1 MNLWPVEHFFE
12 YISHHFWVGLL
23 LPPVGLL
30 LHPPKSDDKYAQKSV
45 QLVRG
50 SYFRKYLFQNTYFK
64 RLVDYLNDK
73 HQLTK
78 DDCPS
83 AKMMR
88 FPDRGTHIGQ
98 VINDYLKGKVCD

>member
-1 MNLWPVEHFFE
+1 MKIAAQRGALIVFE
-12 YISHHFWVGLL
+12 GCDRSGKTTAV
-23 LPPVGLL
+23 
-30 LHPPKSDDKYAQKSV
+30 
-45 QLVRG
+45 
-50 SYFRKYLFQNTYFK
+50 K

-98 VINDYLKGKVCD
+98 VINDYLKGKLYYY